1 MTDEKHSSP
10 KTGHYI
16 PALDPRK
23 HPPGTMFCSFCG
35 KPQYDVKK
43 LIAGPGVFICNE
55 CVSLC
60 TKIMDDTPDPDPSN
74 PAHFKNLSTLETATV
89 LGMIKGYNAAY
100 VQVRDRMQEAVD
112 ILRQREVSWADIATA
127 LGVSRQAAWE
137 RFS

>member
-1 MTDEKHSSP
+1 MSDNAKSP
-10 KTGHYI
+10 KTGHYS
-16 PALDPRK
+16 PALDLRK

-55 CVSLC
+55 CVALC
-60 TKIMDDTPDPDPSN
+60 EKIMADTPDPN
-74 PAHFKNLSTLETATV
+74 PAEIKNLDTLETPTV
-89 LGMIKGYNAAY
+89 LGMIKGYNMAY
-100 VQVRDRMQEAVD
+100 IQVRDRMQEAVD
-112 ILRQREVSWADIATA
+112 ILRKREVSWADIAAA